1 MTGIPITRNSME
13 TPKTP
18 LKIDWGNLRHD
29 EELERLLEPH
39 HPIGAEFARNAEKQI
54 FSFMLEW
61 KVWKI
66 YIWDDF
72 HSDGSNARWDWCFAP
87 IKPENK
93 ACREHNFANLVAMD
107 DWHFERLVRSLPK
120 SPNEDIVR
128 EWRKEMRK
136 DPLII
141 QAAKYE
147 APPMDWRDCEF
158 DPDLTKELL

>member
-1 MTGIPITRNSME
+1 MKIPISLE
-13 TPKTP
+13 
-18 LKIDWGNLRHD
+18 WGNLRHD
-29 EELERLLEPH
+29 EELDRLLNPH

-72 HSDGSNARWDWCFAP
+72 HSEGSNARWHWCFAP

-93 ACREHNFANLVAMD
+93 ACREHNFAHLVAMD
-107 DWHFERLVRSLPK
+107 DWHFERLVHSLPK

-136 DPLII
+136 DPLIVN
-141 QAAKYE
+141 AAMAE
-147 APPMDWRDCEF
+147 ANPMDWRELELKY
-158 DPDLTKELL
+158 DPDLIKKELL

>member
-1 MTGIPITRNSME
+1 ME

-18 LKIDWGNLRHD
+18 LKIDWSNLRHC
-29 EELERLLEPH
+29 EELDKLLEPH

-72 HSDGSNARWDWCFAP
+72 YSDGGNARWDWCFAP

-128 EWRKEMRK
+128 EWRNEMRK

-141 QAAKYE
+141 QAAKAE
-147 APPMDWRDCEF
+147 APPMDWRELDLRY
-158 DPDLTKELL
+158 DPDLIKKELL

>member
-1 MTGIPITRNSME
+1 ME
-13 TPKTP
+13 KRTKV
-18 LKIDWGNLRHD
+18 KIDWGNLRHC
-29 EELERLLEPH
+29 EELDKLLQPN
-39 HPIGAEFARNAEKQI
+39 HPIGAEFAHKAEAQI
-54 FSFMLEW
+54 FSFMLGW
-61 KVWKI
+61 KIWKI

-72 HSDGSNARWDWCFAP
+72 HSDENTARWDWCFGP
-87 IKPENK
+87 VRPENT

-136 DPLII
+136 DPLVI
-141 QAAKYE
+141 QAAKAE

>member
-1 MTGIPITRNSME
+1 MGTPEKKIPIS
-13 TPKTP
+13 
-18 LKIDWGNLRHD
+18 LDWGKIRDDSELDPEIFKPVKSPSAEMARHMEHD
-29 EELERLLEPH
+29 LFVH
-39 HPIGAEFARNAEKQI
+39 MKAWHV
-54 FSFMLEW
+54 S
-61 KVWKI
+61 KV
-66 YIWDDF
+66 YFWDDF

-87 IKPENK
+87 IPPEGK

-141 QAAKYE
+141 QAAKAE
-147 APPMDWRDCEF
+147 APPMDWSDLKF
-158 DPDLTKELL
+158 DPDLIKKVIKKELL